1 MGRLLGVMSAAGVL
15 AGVLAGCADQGG
27 TEQSATTTPTS
38 SSETSAGQLTLTG
51 KVQSGVEGGCLVLQ
65 HDRTLYLLLGAK
77 GVRPGDEVTATG
89 HVSTG
94 TMSFC
99 QQGTPFVVDEVTTP

>member
-15 AGVLAGCADQGG
+15 AGVLVGCAGQGG
-27 TEQSATTTPTS
+27 GEPAATTTPTS

-51 KVQSGVEGGCLVLQ
+51 KVQSGVEGGCLVLH

-77 GVRPGDEVTATG
+77 GVRPGDEVTVTG

>member
-1 MGRLLGVMSAAGVL
+1 MSRLLGVLSAVVVL

-27 TEQSATTTPTS
+27 TERSATATPTS
-38 SSETSAGQLTLTG
+38 ASVTSAGQLTLTG
-51 KVQSGVEGGCLVLQ
+51 KVQSGVEGGCLVLH

-77 GVRPGDEVTATG
+77 GVRPGDDVTVTG

-99 QQGTPFVVDEVTTP
+99 QQGTPFVVDEVITP

>member
-1 MGRLLGVMSAAGVL
+1 MRRLLGVLSAAGLL

-27 TEQSATTTPTS
+27 EESAPPASPTS
-38 SSETSAGQLTLTG
+38 SSQTSGGQLTLTG

-77 GVRPGDEVTATG
+77 GVRPGDEVTVTG

>member
-1 MGRLLGVMSAAGVL
+1 MRRLLGVLSAAGLL

-27 TEQSATTTPTS
+27 TDPAATTTPTS
-38 SSETSAGQLTLTG
+38 SSQPSAGQLTLTG

-65 HDRTLYLLLGAK
+65 HDRTLYLLLGVK
-77 GVRPGDEVTATG
+77 SVRPGDEVTVTG
-89 HVSTG
+89 HVETG
-94 TMSFC
+94 AMSFC